1 MRSALYGMSRTSE
14 TMAKFAAQLEALA
27 TRARRKSPAEA
38 GLSHHEGLPGM
49 QERPTLPINGSLVA
63 ALTQPNCASRRAAG
77 NVKNIAPAAGAGA
90 ASCGGG
96 RLADQ
101 EPPET
106 WCRPIIS
113 ERDRQARCIFAQPG
127 HRKSP
132 ARELGSV
139 WSIHRY
145 GLAGEVANPPSQHRA
160 EPLVLIEN
168 PSTKKAPPTRG

>member
-1 MRSALYGMSRTSE
+1 
-14 TMAKFAAQLEALA
+14 
-27 TRARRKSPAEA
+27 
-38 GLSHHEGLPGM
+38 M

-63 ALTQPNCASRRAAG
+63 AVTQPNCASRRAAG
-77 NVKNIAPAAGAGA
+77 DAQQQKISHQRPALGG

-96 RLADQ
+96 RLAGQ

-106 WCRPIIS
+106 WYRPIIF

-132 ARELGSV
+132 ARERGSV

-160 EPLVLIEN
+160 EPLVSVSKIPARKSPAEAGLSLMSALQ
-168 PSTKKAPPTRG
+168 P